1 MSALFFALFRSTP
14 QIGATYAHQLNEAL
28 TTQAARMEQAILNE
42 RNRKAAIAAEASR
55 KRSISALSEEAI
67 EAKRQKTDNGSSVS
81 VSSVLA
87 NFDFSILPHSLITEL
102 IISNLQ
108 VLTEQSL
115 INAINVNVMYIPDI
129 TYSPME
135 TFSGL

>member
-1 MSALFFALFRSTP
+1 MLFRS
-14 QIGATYAHQLNEAL
+14 
-28 TTQAARMEQAILNE
+28 QAILNE

-115 INAINVNVMYIPDI
+115 TNAINVNALYIPNI